1 MTQLYAQ
8 NSGYLQLL
16 LWFQMCLTLL
26 LTQTVTRQQNL
37 EVLPVLQQHLVQG
50 LLSDGVGVLD
60 ALDQMN
66 VSEKHQTEAELLLN
80 PLQLVANPM
89 WV

>member
-8 NSGYLQLL
+8 NSGYLPFLL
-16 LWFQMCLTLL
+16 QFQMFLTPL
-26 LTQTVTRQQNL
+26 LTQIVTRQQNL
-37 EVLPVLQQHLVQG
+37 EVLQVLQQHLVQD

-60 ALDQMN
+60 VLDQMN
-66 VSEKHQTEAELLLN
+66 VSERHQTEAELLLN
-80 PLQLVANPM
+80 PLLLAANPM